1 MSKQKGIARK
11 GADKKTVALV
21 EDVLAMAAKNRYSV
35 SKIFAAHNAVFELKE
50 QAQSC
55 ASCLT
60 IRVSALRKWY
70 GEPQQIDN
78 PEAFRN
84 AVLGDTTPAQ
94 TAGLTDEQV
103 KTYIENAAKEL
114 GLSEDS
120 TREEF
125 LAALTQLEQGQ
136 HPAEVTTRLKEAI
149 ESLQA
154 QDAVAGPAAWT
165 EARTATMG
173 INEGSTDAER
183 LTALQSI
190 GVDEFPSEDHAQ
202 FVANEI
208 TEYEARIAGPDYLD
222 PTHPNHVAPAKGV
235 TRYPMGEGLIPL
247 DFTPSKDDALKG
259 TIRGADGSN
268 VKADTYTTA
277 DGTTIAVS
285 VGNKA
290 TIKDDLI

>member
-60 IRVSALRKWY
+60 TRVSALRKWY

-94 TAGLTDEQV
+94 ATSTVVRDVLTPAQVQEQ
-103 KTYIENAAKEL
+103 YEAALRSKL
-114 GLSEDS
+114 TEDS
-120 TREEF
+120 GADEV
-125 LAALTQLEQGQ
+125 LAAMEQMASDTGSELHEYAGKMLAQ
-136 HPAEVTTRLKEAI
+136 FKTELAA
-149 ESLQA
+149 A
-154 QDAVAGPAAWT
+154 QD
-165 EARTATMG
+165 
-173 INEGSTDAER
+173 N
-183 LTALQSI
+183 
-190 GVDEFPSEDHAQ
+190 
-202 FVANEI
+202 
-208 TEYEARIAGPDYLD
+208 GPDYLD

-235 TRYPMGEGLIPL
+235 TRYPMGEGLIPF

-259 TIRGADGSN
+259 AIKGADGSN
-268 VKADTYTTA
+268 VKAGTYTTA

>member
-1 MSKQKGIARK
+1 MSKKGIARK

-60 IRVSALRKWY
+60 TRVSALRKWY

-94 TAGLTDEQV
+94 TTGSKQPV
-103 KTYIENAAKEL
+103 
-114 GLSEDS
+114 
-120 TREEF
+120 
-125 LAALTQLEQGQ
+125 Q
-136 HPAEVTTRLKEAI
+136 
-149 ESLQA
+149 
-154 QDAVAGPAAWT
+154 GPAAWT

-190 GVDEFPSEDHAQ
+190 GADEFPSEDHAQ
-202 FVANEI
+202 FVAGEI
-208 TEYEARIAGPDYLD
+208 TEYEARIAAQD
-222 PTHPNHVAPAKGV
+222 PAKDPNAPQFDAPAEGV
-235 TRYPMGEGLIPL
+235 TRYPLGEGLIPF

-259 TIRGADGSN
+259 TIKGADGSN
-268 VKADTYTTA
+268 VKAGTYTTA